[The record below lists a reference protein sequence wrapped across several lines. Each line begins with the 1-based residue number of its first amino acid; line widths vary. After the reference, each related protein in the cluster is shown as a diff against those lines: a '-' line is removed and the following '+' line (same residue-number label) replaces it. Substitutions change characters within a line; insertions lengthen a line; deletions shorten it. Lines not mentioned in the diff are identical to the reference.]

1 MKEQFDRDK
10 IIRHPCFS
18 EEAHGKYGRLHLPVA
33 PKCNISCN
41 YCDRKFDCVNE
52 ARPGVS
58 SRVLTPNEAFER
70 VLVALDRQK
79 ISVVGVAGP
88 GEPLANSSTFEFFNL
103 IRKEISD
110 TLLCLSTNGLELTN
124 KVEILKEFQV
134 FSVTVTINALRVSTA
149 EKIYSWASYNGKLMK
164 GEEAAKAIIENQWKG
179 LEILKKENFYVK
191 VNSVLIPG
199 INCEE
204 IELIAKKAKNIGI
217 DAMNIIPLIPQGRF
231 RDMKRPTCEELEN
244 LRLRCM
250 EYLPQIKHC
259 RQCRADAFGNLD
271 DDRDMEIEMIYNALS
286 YDYCETV

>member
-18 EEAHGKYGRLHLPVA
+18 EEAHGVYGRLHLPVA

-58 SRVLTPNEAFER
+58 SRVLSPNEAFER

-103 IRKEISD
+103 IRKETSD
-110 TLLCLSTNGLELTN
+110 TILCLSTNGLELTN

-149 EKIYSWASYNGKLMK
+149 EKIYSWAFYNDKLMK

-191 VNSVLIPG
+191 INSVLIPG

-250 EYLPQIKHC
+250 EYLPQIKHY